1 MSGRVAILAWAI
13 SLLAAPAVAQQVVPN
28 PVTLAWDQN
37 PEPDVIGYRV
47 VVDQTIHDVGG
58 ARTFTTTYP
67 AGTHDAAVLAYNATL
82 SSGLSVPVR
91 FVIAGQA
98 PDPCLPPLGAHA
110 PAIFPTSPT
119 LTTGKPGSR
128 SFLNYQLGGPDRV
141 VEVAIQIDG
150 VDQVPIGRATGPT
163 DDLEGFSGRWFVMPA
178 VGSHAL
184 GVRVLTAFGC
194 ALVRQTSTPL
204 TVKP

>member
-58 ARTFTTTYP
+58 ARTFTSTYP
-67 AGTHDAAVLAYNATL
+67 AGTHVAAVLAYNATL
-82 SSGLSVPVR
+82 PSPLSTPIA

-98 PDPCLPPLGAHA
+98 PDPCSPPLGAHA

-119 LTTGKPGSR
+119 LTTGKQGSR

-150 VDQVPIGRATGPT
+150 VDTTVGRATGPT
-163 DDLEGFSGRWFVMPA
+163 DDLKDFSGRWFVMPA
-178 VGSHAL
+178 VGSHTL

-194 ALVRQTSTPL
+194 ALVRNTSTPL